1 SSLQATIRYEVSLA
15 HPEQHL
21 FHVAMTI
28 PDVDNEVLV
37 QIPAWNALYQI
48 RDFSSHIQQV
58 EVRQGATQP
67 GSHPSSDTAPSIE
80 KIDKQTW
87 RIAGNGTIV
96 VRYATYWD
104 EPGPFATQLNRE
116 HAFINP
122 AMILMYVPERHSEQ
136 VQLAFDEV
144 PETWSAAGPGI
155 QTLSQMSRARHF
167 SSEFSDYD

>member
-1 SSLQATIRYEVSLA
+1 MIGFHSRGARFFAFLTLLVGFAWCSSLHATIRYEVSLA

-21 FHVAMTI
+21 FHVTMTI
-28 PDVDNEVLV
+28 PDVDNEILI

-58 EVRQGATQP
+58 DVRQAPAQSGTRDAANVTP
-67 GSHPSSDTAPSIE
+67 PSIE
-80 KIDKQTW
+80 KIDKLSW
-87 RIAGNGTIV
+87 RITGKGTVV

-122 AMILMYVPERHSEQ
+122 AMILMYVPEHRSEQ
-136 VQLAFDEV
+136 VQLVFGDI
-144 PETWSAAGPGI
+144 PD
-155 QTLSQMSRARHF
+155 L
-167 SSEFSDYD
+167 